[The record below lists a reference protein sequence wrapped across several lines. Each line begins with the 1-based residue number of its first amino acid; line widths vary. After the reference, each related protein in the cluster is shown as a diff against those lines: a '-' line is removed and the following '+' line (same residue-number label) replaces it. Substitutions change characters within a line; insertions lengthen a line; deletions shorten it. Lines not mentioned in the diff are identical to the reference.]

1 MVMQDPPAISLS
13 LQNKRERPAR
23 NDRITARQLEPRRR
37 VRQIG
42 CKDPHAQLVKRER
55 VARLPGREVV
65 LLIPIEQCL
74 PAVLHVPTRHVARQR
89 ILCVI
94 AHESREVT
102 AIPIGGGA
110 LQHRRDFLLR
120 VAERNLRRRARDRD
134 ENENDARRTT
144 HGFVLLTWPR
154 ERLVETLPRMSKP
167 VVLAAAFLLGGLFP
181 LRDLLLFCLRPR
193 LLGGFLFLLRL
204 LLRLGLG
211 RRARRLFHRH
221 RRRRCGRGRRREH
234 RFHEPRSRPTALRY
248 VRLLKH
254 RIFSYADRCRGVV
267 GGL

>member
-1 MVMQDPPAISLS
+1 DRQVPPPAALR
-13 LQNKRERPAR
+13 LQHGRAQPTGSDRVAR
-23 NDRITARQLEPRRR
+23 GQLEPRGGGRE
-37 VRQIG
+37 IG
-42 CKDPHAQLVKRER
+42 CEHPHAQLVKRER
-55 VARLPGREVV
+55 VARLPGSEVV
-65 LLIPIEQCL
+65 LLIPIEQRL
-74 PAVLHVPTRHVARQR
+74 PAVLHVPSRHVARQR

-94 AHESREVT
+94 AHASREVT

-193 LLGGFLFLLRL
+193 LLGGFLFLFRL

-211 RRARRLFHRH
+211 IRARRLFLRY